1 MSLIVDLLV
10 HLRLNYQLLLAPIF
24 LWGYFLAGG
33 QPDGHFWLAFLA
45 FHVCLY
51 GGITAYNSYYDRDE
65 GPVGGLV
72 KPPPVSQALL
82 PFSLAIQGVGILLA
96 AMVNFSF
103 LAIYLAIF
111 VMGIAYSYP
120 AIRWKSRPLAGL
132 ATVAVG
138 QGVLACLGGWV
149 TAKPDLLSLD
159 GVAWLGVL
167 AVTFITA
174 GFYPLTQIYQIDEDL
189 ARGDFTF
196 AVWAGPRGAFTFAL
210 VCQGGAAVMLVML
223 LARLLSP
230 LEALLVGLFYGLLL
244 LAIAQ
249 WARTFDS
256 SHILGNYRRVMSLN
270 QLSSYGF
277 LAFIGLH
284 LFGIL

>member
-1 MSLIVDLLV
+1 MSLMADLLV
-10 HLRLNYQLLLAPIF
+10 HLRLNYQLLLAPIY

-33 QPDGHFWLAFLA
+33 QPDGDFWLAFLA

-82 PFSLAIQGVGILLA
+82 PFSLAIQGVGMLLA
-96 AMVNFSF
+96 ARVNFSF

-111 VMGIAYSYP
+111 VMGIAYSHP

-138 QGVLACLGGWV
+138 QGVLASLGGWV
-149 TAKPDLLSLD
+149 TVRPDLLSLD

-174 GFYPLTQIYQIDEDL
+174 GFYPLTQIYQIDEDR
-189 ARGDFTF
+189 ARGDCTF
-196 AVWAGPRGAFTFAL
+196 AVWAGPRGAFALAL
-210 VCQGGAAVMLVML
+210 VCQGMAAVLLVVL

-244 LAIAQ
+244 VAIAQ
-249 WARTFDS
+249 WARTFDG
-256 SHILGNYRRVMSLN
+256 SHALGNYRRVMNLN

-284 LFGIL
+284 VFGIL